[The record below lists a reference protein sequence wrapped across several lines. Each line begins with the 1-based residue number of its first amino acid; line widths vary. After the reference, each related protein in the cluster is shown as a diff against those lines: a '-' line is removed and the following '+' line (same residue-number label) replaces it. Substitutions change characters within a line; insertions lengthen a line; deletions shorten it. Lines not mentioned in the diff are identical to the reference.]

1 MVVDL
6 PGERALEERVSLLE
20 YQRGHRIDDGHQ
32 LSFLRQSSLHG
43 ESAVSGGSLA
53 CWTA

>member
-6 PGERALEERVSLLE
+6 PGERALEERVSLRE
-20 YQRGHRIDDGHQ
+20 YQRDHRIDDGLL
-32 LSFLRQSSLHG
+32 LSFLRQSSHHG
-43 ESAVSGGSLA
+43 ESAFSGGSLA